1 MINTTLSHRGTYFIA
16 NKQSGLSLIEVMVS
30 LTIGII
36 ILAALGYFFLSST
49 QINRTTDDV
58 SRMQES
64 GRNALELMGRA
75 IRQAG
80 YRRNVGEAFDGKNP
94 PGTIN
99 PSGPL
104 NPPKPVAGSPGS
116 GNAPDSITVLYN
128 AQEGGDVDCTGAD
141 VAENTS
147 GKPTIVTATFAISG
161 GALTCSNGI
170 STVTVVNN
178 IENMQLSYVIDT
190 GDNFKKDGSP
200 ESVVTAPTADE
211 YKQVAAVQVTLLTKG
226 PTANIATNKSQTLT
240 YNGSSVTYTDGFLR
254 QVYSATL
261 NVRNQSW

>member
-1 MINTTLSHRGTYFIA
+1 MINTTLNRRGPYFIA
-16 NKQSGLSLIEVMVS
+16 NKQSGLSLIEIMVS

-80 YRRNVGEAFDGKNP
+80 YRIKVDEAFGGNNP
-94 PGTIN
+94 PD
-99 PSGPL
+99 PS
-104 NPPKPVAGSPGS
+104 NPPKPVAGSFGA
-116 GNAPDSITVLYN
+116 GNAADSITVKYN

-141 VAENTS
+141 VAEKTS
-147 GKPTIVTATFAISG
+147 GKPTIVTATFAISS

-170 STVTVVNN
+170 TTVTVVDN

-190 GDNFKKDGSP
+190 GDNFKKDGSA

-211 YKQVAAVQVTLLTKG
+211 FKQVAAVQVTLLTKG
-226 PTANIATNKSQTLT
+226 PTANVATNKSQTLT
-240 YNGSSVTYTDGFLR
+240 YNGTSSTYTDGFLR

>member
-64 GRNALELMGRA
+64 GRNALELMGRS

-80 YRRNVGEAFDGKNP
+80 YRIKVDEAFGGNNP
-94 PGTIN
+94 PD
-99 PSGPL
+99 PA
-104 NPPKPVAGSPGS
+104 NPPKPVAGSNGA
-116 GNAPDSITVLYN
+116 GNAADSITVKYN

-141 VAENTS
+141 VAEKTS
-147 GKPTIVTATFAISG
+147 GKPTIVTATFAINSD
-161 GALTCSNGI
+161 GALTCSNGTT
-170 STVTVVNN
+170 TVPVVDN
-178 IENMQLSYVIDT
+178 IENMQLSYVIDK

-226 PTANIATNKSQTLT
+226 PTANVATNKSQTLT